1 MQDACL
7 RACVASRTLV
17 VGKPATNPT
26 EGTGD
31 VTRSPTGRRRRLGAE
46 LRRLRDDAGLTID
59 KVAEALD
66 CSPSKIS
73 RIETG
78 QVGATPRDVR
88 DMLELYRV
96 DDAQREA
103 LVQIAREA
111 RERGWWQKYVDVPD
125 GVPAFVGLE
134 AAATSIDIYM
144 SLVVPALLQTSDY
157 TRAVIRAVRP
167 DLPAREIER
176 RVELR
181 MGRQLILGQDD
192 PPTLRVLLDDT
203 LLRRPVGGGTVM
215 RGQLE
220 KLIHAAAL
228 PSVTLQVLP
237 VATGAHAG
245 MDGPFTIFGFPAS
258 AKLDVVVLDS
268 AADVLYLESSQD
280 LRRYRQVFELL
291 GPAALTPGD
300 SAAFLAELR
309 DAAEG

>member
-17 VGKPATNPT
+17 VVGKPAANPT

-96 DDAQREA
+96 DDAQRQA

-111 RERGWWQKYVDVPD
+111 RERGWWQ
-125 GVPAFVGLE
+125 
-134 AAATSIDIYM
+134 
-144 SLVVPALLQTSDY
+144 
-157 TRAVIRAVRP
+157 
-167 DLPAREIER
+167 
-176 RVELR
+176 
-181 MGRQLILGQDD
+181 
-192 PPTLRVLLDDT
+192 
-203 LLRRPVGGGTVM
+203 
-215 RGQLE
+215 
-220 KLIHAAAL
+220 
-228 PSVTLQVLP
+228 
-237 VATGAHAG
+237 
-245 MDGPFTIFGFPAS
+245 
-258 AKLDVVVLDS
+258 
-268 AADVLYLESSQD
+268 
-280 LRRYRQVFELL
+280 
-291 GPAALTPGD
+291 
-300 SAAFLAELR
+300 
-309 DAAEG
+309 